1 MSCHCNSLV
10 YSHLYI
16 GTEELA
22 LSQHPD
28 GCAVTIQQGSVL
40 CHLLQL
46 HLGHGHEGIDFML
59 GALEVLYAE
68 CVDGDD
74 LDASLVADLEDLRW
88 SARLKNTDDS
98 LSYPR

>member
-1 MSCHCNSLV
+1 VCCHCNSLV
-10 YSHLYI
+10 HSHLYI
-16 GTEELA
+16 RTEKLA

-46 HLGHGHEGIDFML
+46 DLGHGHEGIDFML

-74 LDASLVADLEDLRW
+74 LDASLVADFEDLRW
-88 SARLKNTDDS
+88 SARLKNTDNS
-98 LSYPR
+98 LPYPR